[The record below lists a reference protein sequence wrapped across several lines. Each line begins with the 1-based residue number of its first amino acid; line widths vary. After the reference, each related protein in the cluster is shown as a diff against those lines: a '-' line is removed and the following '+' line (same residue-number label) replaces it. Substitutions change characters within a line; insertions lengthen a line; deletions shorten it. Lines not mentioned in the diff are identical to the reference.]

1 MENYK
6 KRLIFSFIINLL
18 MIIFF
23 ISAVICILVDNIN
36 NPNSI
41 YQSFWGLFR
50 YFTNDG
56 NLLTFIFNLI
66 IVIKQ
71 FQVLRMKTE
80 KEIKEKTISHF
91 LYIISLTSAV
101 TEIIIFI
108 VVMIIFL
115 PIANNE
121 IIKALIGTYK
131 GSSVHITIPLL
142 ITFRFLFL
150 D

>member
-6 KRLIFSFIINLL
+6 KRLILSFIINLL

-71 FQVLRMKTE
+71 FQVLRMKT
-80 KEIKEKTISHF
+80 
-91 LYIISLTSAV
+91 
-101 TEIIIFI
+101 
-108 VVMIIFL
+108 
-115 PIANNE
+115 
-121 IIKALIGTYK
+121 
-131 GSSVHITIPLL
+131 
-142 ITFRFLFL
+142 
-150 D
+150 